1 MENFKEKAFSY
12 AAFGKIFAHLFVVME
27 PKIFYH
33 KQLEKKGKQEKAD
46 KFGFKA
52 VKKWAGFVC
61 KAAKVK
67 VTVTGLEKI
76 PTDRPVLFTPNHQSY
91 ADVPILLHALKD
103 FDYGFLMRMQL
114 NTFFAIEQIS
124 HILHCVPINQENAR
138 EGVKALNK
146 TAEQIK
152 NGFSM
157 VVFPEGKRGFS
168 NTPDEFKNGA
178 FKIVQKTGV
187 TVVPI
192 YIRNAF
198 KILEGAGGVITPTD
212 VSVTVLDPI
221 ETSTMNREQVRELNE
236 KVHKIILDESKKYKE
251 D

>member
-1 MENFKEKAFSY
+1 MENFKAKAFSY
-12 AAFGKIFAHLFVVME
+12 ITFGKIFGHLFVVME

-33 KQLEKKGKQEKAD
+33 KMLENQGKQEKAD
-46 KFGFKA
+46 KFGFPA
-52 VKKWAGFVC
+52 VKKWAKYVC
-61 KAAKVK
+61 KVAKVN
-67 VTVTGLEKI
+67 VTVEGLEKI

-103 FDYGFLMRMQL
+103 FNFGFLMRMQL
-114 NTFFAIEQIS
+114 NKLFAIEQIS

-138 EGVKALNK
+138 EGVKSLNK

-152 NGFSM
+152 DGLSM

-192 YIRNAF
+192 YIRDAF

-212 VSVTVLDPI
+212 VKVTILDPI
-221 ETSTMNREQVRELNE
+221 ETSEMNREQVRELNE
-236 KVHKIILDESKKYKE
+236 KVHNIILDESKKYKE